1 MPLISPQL
9 KTICY
14 GLTSFLTNKSPL
26 SSLSLSAVLFS
37 ILLTSNHVYGF
48 EWPFAADSDVQE
60 KLSSRD
66 LTASTRYYARGP
78 SFLTGQKW
86 NEENFLKALKLQN
99 YRTREVAQNVLVG
112 DAKKLTATECQSV
125 VNANP
130 ALSEPSFCW
139 QWMSHENENAL
150 VIIDENVKIKAV
162 FKDQPYELTWKVSL
176 DPVLVAQY
184 RGSEPVMQNE
194 MKISDFPVNCL
205 NAVMAI
211 EDNDFLDHSGVSYT
225 GLARAFIK
233 NIIKMRAAQGGS
245 TITQQ
250 LVKNYFLTPEK
261 TLKRKLK
268 ELYLAT
274 RVESEWTK
282 DEILETYLNI
292 IYMGQT
298 GAFQVRGFGAA
309 STVYFNKSVQ
319 NLELHECALLAA
331 IINNPALNN
340 PWKKAEKA
348 TSRRNLVLT
357 KMKDLKLINEDE
369 FQKATLAALPP
380 PNPLKAVETAPY
392 FFEAVR
398 KQMHQLGIAT
408 EGARITT
415 SLDLE
420 AQSLAQKALQNH
432 INELENQRKN
442 IKSNKEKGFRLEG
455 LVVSSENTTGLV
467 NVFVGGQS
475 YRQTQF
481 NRALDGHR
489 QIGSLIKPFVYLSAL
504 INGFPEEKNVTPL
517 TILNDQKFEWKY
529 DKKSWSPTNYE
540 KKFNGEIPLYF
551 ALKESLNSPTA
562 QVAQK
567 VGLDKMIE
575 LVHKIGFTST
585 METTPSTSLGATEH
599 FPLEILD
606 SYRTLANFGNFM
618 QSSFIEKIT
627 DRDQKVLF
635 EYKPIQEK
643 KLEEA
648 DTAVLVGMMKET
660 LRSGTAK
667 ASAAFGWKAPS
678 AGKTGTTSDNKDA
691 WFSGFTPF
699 QTSVVWLGYDQ
710 SLSSQ
715 LTGSSGAVPVWIQ
728 VMKFYQNVWPEDDF
742 VWPAS
747 VEVREVPLHGTEKQT
762 EMIFKK

>member
-1 MPLISPQL
+1 MA
-9 KTICY
+9 
-14 GLTSFLTNKSPL
+14 FN
-26 SSLSLSAVLFS
+26 
-37 ILLTSNHVYGF
+37 
-48 EWPFAADSDVQE
+48 WPFSNDSEVQK

-66 LTASTRYYARGP
+66 LMASTRYFARGP
-78 SFLTGQKW
+78 TFLPGQKW
-86 NEENFLKALKLQN
+86 NDEIFLKSLKQQN
-99 YRTREVAQNVLVG
+99 YRERDATQSLLVG
-112 DAKKLTATECQSV
+112 DAKKLSAAECNSV
-125 VNANP
+125 IKSTP
-130 ALSEPSFCW
+130 PLSESGFCW
-139 QWMSHENENAL
+139 QWQTHENENDL
-150 VIIDENVKIKAV
+150 IIIDENQRIKDV
-162 FKDQPYELTWKVSL
+162 FNGFPLELTWKVSL
-176 DPVLVAQY
+176 DPILVAQY
-184 RGSEPVMQNE
+184 HGTEPVMQNE
-194 MKISDFPVNCL
+194 LKISDFPVNCL

-261 TLKRKLK
+261 TLTRKLK
-268 ELYLAT
+268 ELFLAT

-292 IYMGQT
+292 IYMGQA

-309 STVYFNKSVQ
+309 ATVYFNKPVQ
-319 NLELHECALLAA
+319 NLELNECALLAA

-340 PWKKAEKA
+340 PWKKADKA
-348 TSRRNLVLT
+348 TVRRNLVLK
-357 KMKDLKLINEDE
+357 KMKDLNLISDNE
-369 FQKATLAALPP
+369 FQTATNAKLPP

-392 FFEAVR
+392 FFDAVR
-398 KQMHQLGIAT
+398 KQMKNLGIAT
-408 EGARITT
+408 EGARIET
-415 SLDLE
+415 SMDLE
-420 AQSLAQKALQNH
+420 AQAMAQKALLEH
-432 INELENQRKN
+432 IGVLESQRKN
-442 IKSNKEKGFRLEG
+442 IKANKENGSRLEG
-455 LVVSSENTTGLV
+455 LVISSENSTGLI

-504 INGFPEEKNVTPL
+504 INGFPEDKNVNPL
-517 TILNDQKFEWKY
+517 TVVNDVKFEWKY
-529 DKKSWSPTNYE
+529 DKKTWSPTNYE

-567 VGLDKMIE
+567 VGLDKIID
-575 LVHKIGFTST
+575 LVHSIGFTSP
-585 METTPSTSLGATEH
+585 MEAMPSTSLGATEH
-599 FPLEILD
+599 YPLEIVE
-606 SYRTLANFGNFM
+606 SYRTLANFG
-618 QSSFIEKIT
+618 QYLPSSFIERIE
-627 DRDQKVLF
+627 DRDRNLQF
-635 EYKPIQEK
+635 EFKPK
-643 KLEEA
+643 KEVRLSET

-667 ASAAFGWKAPS
+667 ASTAYGWKAPS

-691 WFSGFTPF
+691 WFSGFTPY

-728 VMKFYQNVWPEDDF
+728 LMKFYQRVWPEDDF
-742 VWPAS
+742 VWPAG
-747 VEVREVPLHGTEKQT
+747 VEMKEVILHGTDIKT
-762 EMIFKK
+762 EFIFKK

>member
-1 MPLISPQL
+1 MPLICPQL
-9 KTICY
+9 KTIWTT
-14 GLTSFLTNKSPL
+14 LTSFLPRKKTQIPL
-26 SSLSLSAVLFS
+26 LLSAVLLASIVFS
-37 ILLTSNHVYGF
+37 TKAHAF
-48 EWPFAADSDVQE
+48 DWPFGVDSEAQK

-78 SFLTGQKW
+78 SFLQGQIW
-86 NEENFLKALKLQN
+86 DESAFTKALQQQN
-99 YRTREVAQNVLVG
+99 YRTRDVSQNILVG
-112 DAKKLTATECQSV
+112 DAKKLTAAECQSLV
-125 VNANP
+125 KANP
-130 ALSEPSFCW
+130 PLAENSFCW
-139 QWMSHENENAL
+139 QWITHDNESAL
-150 VIIDENVKIKAV
+150 VIVDENAKIKAV
-162 FKDQPYELTWKVSL
+162 FKDQPYQQTWKVSL
-176 DPVLVAQY
+176 DPILVAQY
-184 RGSEPVMQNE
+184 RGIEPIMQNE
-194 MKISDFPVNCL
+194 LKISDIPVNCL

-211 EDNDFLDHSGVSYT
+211 EDNDFLDHGGVSYT

-309 STVYFNKSVQ
+309 STVYFNKPLQ

-340 PWKKAEKA
+340 PWKKPEKA
-348 TSRRNLVLT
+348 TTRRNLVLT
-357 KMKDLKLINEDE
+357 KMKDLKLINEVE
-369 FQKATLAALPP
+369 FQKASTMPMPP

-392 FFEAVR
+392 FFDAVR
-398 KQMHQLGIAT
+398 KQMQTLGISS
-408 EGARITT
+408 EGARIET

-432 INELENQRKN
+432 INELENQRTN
-442 IKSNKEKGFRLEG
+442 IKANKEKGFRLEG
-455 LVVSSENTTGLV
+455 LVVSSENSTGLV

-489 QIGSLIKPFVYLSAL
+489 QIGSLIKPFVYLTAL
-504 INGFPEEKNVTPL
+504 MNGFPEEKNVTPL
-517 TILNDQKFEWKY
+517 TVINDQKFEWKY

-540 KKFNGEIPLYF
+540 KTYNGEIPLYF

-567 VGLDKMIE
+567 VGLDKIID
-575 LVHKIGFTST
+575 LVHKIGFTSK
-585 METTPSTSLGATEH
+585 MESTPSTSLGATEH
-599 FPLEILD
+599 YPLEILD
-606 SYRTLANFGNFM
+606 SYRTLANFGSFTT
-618 QSSFIEKIT
+618 SSFIEKIT
-627 DRDQKVLF
+627 DRDQQVAYQF
-635 EYKPIQEK
+635 VPK
-643 KLEEA
+643 KENRISEV

-710 SLSSQ
+710 SLSSR
-715 LTGSSGAVPVWIQ
+715 LTGASGAVPIWVQ
-728 VMKFYQNVWPEDDF
+728 LMKYYQHTWPEEDF
-742 VWPAS
+742 IWPEGTELQ
-747 VEVREVPLHGTEKQT
+747 EVILHGTDKKT
-762 EMIFKK
+762 ELVFKK

>member
-9 KTICY
+9 KTICST
-14 GLTSFLTNKSPL
+14 LTSFLLNKRL
-26 SSLSLSAVLFS
+26 CLSLSSVLFS
-37 ILLTSNHVYGF
+37 LAVHAF
-48 EWPFAADSDVQE
+48 DWPFSADSDVQK

-78 SFLTGQKW
+78 SFLPSQKW
-86 NEENFLKALKLQN
+86 NESNFLKVLTQQN
-99 YRTREVAQNVLVG
+99 YRTRDADQSLLVG
-112 DAKKLTATECQSV
+112 DAKKLSLHDCQTLVTFPTPLAT
-125 VNANP
+125 N
-130 ALSEPSFCW
+130 SFCW
-139 QWMSHENENAL
+139 QWMTHDQESQL
-150 VIIDENVKIKAV
+150 VVIDENMKIKAV
-162 FKDQPYELTWKVSL
+162 FKGQPYQVTWKAAL
-176 DPVLVAQY
+176 DPILVAQY

-194 MKISDFPVNCL
+194 FKVSEFPVSCL

-225 GLARAFIK
+225 GLMRAFIK
-233 NIIKMRAAQGGS
+233 NIVKMRAAQGGS

-282 DEILETYLNI
+282 DEILETYLKI

-309 STVYFNKSVQ
+309 ATVYFNKPVQ

-331 IINNPALNN
+331 IINNPAMNN
-340 PWKKAEKA
+340 PWKKADKA
-348 TSRRNLVLT
+348 TARRNLVLK
-357 KMKDLKLINEDE
+357 KMREFNLINDDE
-369 FQKATLAALPP
+369 FQKASVAALPVQV
-380 PNPLKAVETAPY
+380 PLKAVETAPY
-392 FFEAVR
+392 FFDAVR
-398 KQMHQLGIAT
+398 KQMQTLGITT
-408 EGARITT
+408 EGARIET

-420 AQSLAQKALQNH
+420 AQSIAQKALLKH
-432 INELENQRKN
+432 IDELENQRKN
-442 IKSNKEKGFRLEG
+442 IKTNKDNGFRLEG
-455 LVVSSENTTGLV
+455 LVVSSENSTGLI

-475 YRQTQF
+475 YRTTQF

-489 QIGSLIKPFVYLSAL
+489 QIGSLIKPFVYLAAL
-504 INGFPEEKNVTPL
+504 MHGFPEDRNVTPI
-517 TILNDQKFEWKY
+517 TIVNDMKFEWKY

-567 VGLDKMIE
+567 VGLEKIIS
-575 LVHKIGFTST
+575 LVHEIGFTSK

-599 FPLEILD
+599 YPMEILE
-606 SYRTLANFGNFM
+606 SYRTLANFGTYM
-618 QSSFIEKIT
+618 KSSFIEKIS
-627 DRDQKVLF
+627 DRDQKL
-635 EYKPIQEK
+635 EYEYTPHPEK
-643 KLEEA
+643 KLNETEPA
-648 DTAVLVGMMKET
+648 ILVGMMKET

-667 ASAAFGWKAPS
+667 ASAAYGWKAPS

-691 WFSGFTPF
+691 WFSGFTPY

-715 LTGSSGAVPVWIQ
+715 LTGSSGAVPVWVQ
-728 VMKFYQNVWPEDDF
+728 LMKFYQGTWPEDDF
-742 VWPAS
+742 RWPSA
-747 VEVREVPLHGTEKQT
+747 VEPREVPLHGTDLKT
-762 EMIFKK
+762 ELIFKK

>member
-1 MPLISPQL
+1 LP
-9 KTICY
+9 
-14 GLTSFLTNKSPL
+14 
-26 SSLSLSAVLFS
+26 
-37 ILLTSNHVYGF
+37 
-48 EWPFAADSDVQE
+48 
-60 KLSSRD
+60 
-66 LTASTRYYARGP
+66 
-78 SFLTGQKW
+78 GQIW
-86 NEENFLKALKLQN
+86 NEDGFSKALTQQN
-99 YRTREVAQNVLVG
+99 YRTRDVSQNILVG
-112 DAKKLTATECQSV
+112 DAKKLTSAECQAL

-130 ALSEPSFCW
+130 RLTEQSFCW
-139 QWMSHENENAL
+139 QWITHENENAL
-150 VIIDENVKIKAV
+150 VIVDENAKIKAV
-162 FKDQPYELTWKVSL
+162 FSDQPLQQTWKVSL

-184 RGSEPVMQNE
+184 RGTEPVMQNE
-194 MKISDFPVNCL
+194 LKISDIPVNCL

-268 ELYLAT
+268 EFYLAT

-298 GAFQVRGFGAA
+298 GAFQVRGFGSSA
-309 STVYFNKSVQ
+309 TVYFNKPLQ

-331 IINNPALNN
+331 IINNPAMNN
-340 PWKKAEKA
+340 PWKKPEKA
-348 TSRRNLVLT
+348 MGRRNLVLT
-357 KMKDLKLINEDE
+357 KMKDLKLINEEE
-369 FQKATLAALPP
+369 FQKATQAALPA

-392 FFEAVR
+392 FFDAVR
-398 KQMHQLGIAT
+398 KQMQTLGIST
-408 EGARITT
+408 EGARIET

-432 INELENQRKN
+432 INDLENQRTNLKN
-442 IKSNKEKGFRLEG
+442 NKEKGFRLEG
-455 LVVSSENTTGLV
+455 LVVSSENSTGLV

-489 QIGSLIKPFVYLSAL
+489 QIGSLVKPFVYLSAL
-504 INGFPEEKNVTPL
+504 MYGFPEEKNVTPL
-517 TILNDQKFEWKY
+517 TVINDQKFEWKY
-529 DKKSWSPTNYE
+529 DKKTWSPTNYE
-540 KKFNGEIPLYF
+540 KNYNGEIPLYF

-567 VGLDKMIE
+567 VGLDKIID
-575 LVHKIGFTST
+575 LVHKIGFTSP
-585 METTPSTSLGATEH
+585 MASTPSTSLGATEH
-599 FPLEILD
+599 YPLEILD
-606 SYRTLANFGNFM
+606 SYRTLANFGSFRT
-618 QSSFIEKIT
+618 SSFIEKIT
-627 DRDQKVLF
+627 DRDQKVAYEF
-635 EYKPIQEK
+635 
-643 KLEEA
+643 KLVKENRLSEI

-691 WFSGFTPF
+691 WFSGFTPY

-710 SLSSQ
+710 SLSSR
-715 LTGSSGAVPVWIQ
+715 LTGSSGAVPVWVQ
-728 VMKFYQNVWPEDDF
+728 LMKFYQHVWPDDDF
-742 VWPAS
+742 TWPEG
-747 VEVREVPLHGTEKQT
+747 VELQEAILHGTDKKT
-762 EMIFKK
+762 ELVFKK